1 LAIVVD
7 ITQALQAHRE
17 QTDRAAMIHPQ
28 GQTPGAANPTTIMG
42 TVKIDITMEM
52 RTIKNTIII
61 NTQDLLCAMNV
72 MLLHRDV
79 NKTDITA
86 MKILANHSSKKLFK
100 LLLTVPTTMKST
112 QGIQMTTVNT
122 VLQTFMQEESNMVN
136 QVGMQVIVR
145 KNKGANQGMLNHII
159 ITGNK

>member
-1 LAIVVD
+1 
-7 ITQALQAHRE
+7 
-17 QTDRAAMIHPQ
+17 MIHLQ
-28 GQTPGAANPTTIMG
+28 GQTPGVENPTTIMG
-42 TVKIDITMEM
+42 TVKIDTTMEVM
-52 RTIKNTIII
+52 RTIKNAIIV
-61 NTQDLLCAMNV
+61 NTQDLLCAMIV
-72 MLLHRDV
+72 MFLHRDA
-79 NKTDITA
+79 NKTDTTA

>member
-1 LAIVVD
+1 VD
-7 ITQALQAHRE
+7 ITQALQAPRE
-17 QTDRAAMIHPQ
+17 HTDRVAMIHLQ
-28 GQTPGAANPTTIMG
+28 GQTPGAENPTAIMG
-42 TVKIDITMEM
+42 TNKIDIAMEMM

-112 QGIQMTTVNT
+112 QGIQMTTGNT

-145 KNKGANQGMLNHII
+145 KNKGANQGMLNNII

>member
-1 LAIVVD
+1 VD
-7 ITQALQAHRE
+7 ITQALQAPRE
-17 QTDRAAMIHPQ
+17 HTDRVAMIHPQ
-28 GQTPGAANPTTIMG
+28 GQTPGAENPTAIMG
-42 TVKIDITMEM
+42 TVKIDIVMKMM

-112 QGIQMTTVNT
+112 QGIQMTTGNT
-122 VLQTFMQEESNMVN
+122 DLQTFEQEESNMLS
-136 QVGMQVIVR
+136 QIEMQVIVR
-145 KNKGANQGMLNHII
+145 KNKGTNLGMLNNITN
-159 ITGNK
+159 TGNK